1 MPTLLRHN
9 PSWTVPR
16 LAAHVVGA
24 IATLA
29 IVGWAFSIPAL
40 TTFFSSATSMK
51 ANSAL
56 CFMLLAGTLHLAASK
71 THLRVQ
77 AVLAT
82 IALLIGAL
90 TLFEYI
96 AGQPLGIDQLLFRD
110 PVPSAHPGRMSPIA
124 AVNFVLLGMALIPLQ
139 RLRSAALREIL
150 GLAVGMISMFT
161 LVGYLYGIPALYGAV
176 SSAWIPIA
184 PHTGGSFI
192 LLALGFLF
200 IPRDGGWVRIFHGQS
215 IAAMVARFL
224 VPVAIMVPIFLGEI
238 FMHERLSG
246 GQLALA
252 MALSVVSNVVLLV
265 ALIWY
270 FSFMVQRTEQER
282 EALRHQAETD
292 RLTGIYN
299 RRFFETNLEQEVER
313 TRRYESAL
321 SLIIFDIDW
330 FKRLNDR
337 YGHLVG
343 DHVLMRV
350 ARECERN
357 LRSTDVF
364 CRYGGEEFAIIA
376 PETGATAALL
386 LARRIREAVASM
398 TRDGYHEAVTISAGV
413 ATWDKAFSKKED
425 LIAAADKALYRA
437 KDLGKNR
444 ECLHQEAGRS
454 LASD

>member
-1 MPTLLRHN
+1 MPSSRHA
-9 PSWTVPR
+9 SWTVPR
-16 LAAHVVGA
+16 LAAHLAGA
-24 IATLA
+24 IGTLA
-29 IVGWAFSIPAL
+29 ITGWIFKIPAL
-40 TTFFSSATSMK
+40 TTFFTSSTSMK
-51 ANSAL
+51 VNSAVS
-56 CFMLLAGTLHLAASK
+56 FMLLAAALHLAASRR
-71 THLRVQ
+71 HSRVQ
-77 AVLAT
+77 VFLAGAAIAV
-82 IALLIGAL
+82 GVL

-96 AGQPLGIDQLLFRD
+96 TGQPLGIDQLLFRD
-110 PVPSAHPGRMSPIA
+110 PVAAAHPGRMSPISA
-124 AVNFVLLGMALIPLQ
+124 LNFVLLGIALMPFQ
-139 RLRSAALREIL
+139 RPRSAALREIL
-150 GLAVGMISMFT
+150 GLAVAMMSMFAI
-161 LVGYLYGIPALYGAV
+161 VGYLYGTPALYGAINLG
-176 SSAWIPIA
+176 WTPIA

-192 LLALGFLF
+192 LLAVGFLF
-200 IPRDGGWVRIFHGQS
+200 IPREGGWVRIFHGHS
-215 IAAMVARFL
+215 IATMVARFL
-224 VPVAIMVPIFLGEI
+224 VPVAIMVPVFLGAV

-246 GQLALA
+246 GHLPLA

-270 FSFMVQRTEQER
+270 FSFMVQRTEEER

-299 RRFFETNLEQEVER
+299 RRYFESDLEQEVER
-313 TRRYESAL
+313 TRRYETAL

-330 FKRLNDR
+330 FKKLNDR

-343 DHVLMRV
+343 DRVLMRV

-386 LARRIREAVASM
+386 LARRIREAIASM
-398 TRDGYHEAVTISAGV
+398 ARDGYDEPVTVSAGV
-413 ATWDKAFSKKED
+413 AAWEKTFATKED

-444 ECLHQEAGRS
+444 ECLHRDGERL

>member
-1 MPTLLRHN
+1 MPSLRHN
-9 PSWTVPR
+9 PSWTAPR
-16 LAAHVVGA
+16 LAAHVAGA

-29 IVGWAFSIPAL
+29 MAGWVFDLPAL
-40 TTFFSSATSMK
+40 TTFFTSTTSMK
-51 ANSAL
+51 ANCAL
-56 CFMLLAGTLHLAASK
+56 SFILLAGALHLATSRQYVR
-71 THLRVQ
+71 LQ
-77 AVLAT
+77 AFLA
-82 IALLIGAL
+82 GAAVVVGGL
-90 TLFEYI
+90 TLIEYV
-96 AGQPLGIDQLLFRD
+96 AGRSLGIDQLLFTD
-110 PVPSAHPGRMSPIA
+110 PIPSPHPGRMSPISA
-124 AVNFVLLGMALIPLQ
+124 LNFVLLGIALMPSQ
-139 RLRSAALREIL
+139 RLRSGVLREL
-150 GLAVGMISMFT
+150 LALAVTMTSMFAV
-161 LVGYLYGIPALYGAV
+161 VGYLYGTPALYGAI
-176 SSAWIPIA
+176 SSSWTPIA
-184 PHTGGSFI
+184 PQTGGSFI
-192 LLALGFLF
+192 LLAIGFLF
-200 IPRDGGWVRIFHGQS
+200 IPRHDGWVRIFHGRS

-224 VPVAIMVPIFLGEI
+224 VPVAIMVPIFLGAV

-246 GQLALA
+246 GRLGLA

-270 FSFMVQRTEQER
+270 FSFMVQRTEEER

-299 RRFFETNLEQEVER
+299 RRYFESDLEQEVER
-313 TRRYESAL
+313 TRRYRTSL

-330 FKRLNDR
+330 FKKLNDR

-343 DHVLMRV
+343 DRVLMRV

-376 PETGATAALL
+376 PETGATAALQ

-413 ATWDKAFSKKED
+413 ATWEKSFSTKED

-444 ECLHQEAGRS
+444 ECLHEEGKRS